1 MKIELK
7 TMTLQN
13 FKKERSKTITFAH
26 NTIISGGNE
35 TGKST
40 VYDAYL
46 WCLFGTT
53 SRPAATVQTLD
64 KHNNVIH
71 KLQTSVVVILNYND
85 ERDVKIERRLS
96 ERWKGKDTSEE
107 NFLGTTQARFVDDVP
122 CSVSAFKEKLNSL
135 CDFDDWFMLSNI
147 NLFWTYKVDVRRKI
161 LMSLAG
167 EIDEENLMA
176 QYPAVY
182 KGVKT
187 EKKNIAEMLTQ
198 QKATRKKAN
207 DELQTIPAKVQAQDM
222 LKSDEDFAQLEKEK
236 IEVDKQISSID
247 ASLQGVIVNVDEQ
260 KEYQNRLAEEEKKY
274 EKTRKE
280 WTDKHFACINDA
292 FKKVN
297 TAADEMH
304 EAIRIQKKNIDNNVE
319 NGCRLSLLTKEF
331 NELMQQWNNVNE
343 KEFNFAQTDVCP
355 VCGRP
360 YTEEMKSKEY
370 ENAVA
375 EFNAHKSG
383 ELARIQKAASEKN
396 SQIAII
402 KGNINTFGQITA
414 IKDNENVKTKTD
426 AHNVL
431 SAGLAKIK
439 AETWEQSEEKKKA
452 DASLQAIKSTE
463 PTTEVDA
470 SAKENKQK
478 KQELTVKRDDLIKRI
493 SGRDMNERIEKEKE
507 KLDARSR
514 ELAQI
519 VADCNEVIR
528 QIKEY
533 KKAKIAIVENNVNS
547 FFSLI
552 RWKFYEQ
559 NITNDDEKEVC
570 TAIDC
575 NGVDYNNTNDG
586 TVINMGIDIIN
597 GISKAKNVYVPLFVD
612 RKESVEKALTS
623 TQQSIYLQCK
633 YGEPFNVELL

>member
-40 VYDAYL
+40 IYDAYL
-46 WCLFGTT
+46 WCLFGIT
-53 SRPAATVQTLD
+53 SRPDTTVQTLD

-71 KLQTSVVVILNYND
+71 KLETSVVVILNYND

-96 ERWKGKDTSEE
+96 ERWKGKDTSDEK
-107 NFLGTTQARFVDDVP
+107 FLGTTQARLVDDVP
-122 CSVSAFKEKLNSL
+122 YSVSAFKEKLNSL

-167 EIDEENLMA
+167 EINEENLMT

-182 KGVKT
+182 KGVMT
-187 EKKNIAEMLTQ
+187 EKKDIAEMFTQ

-222 LKSDEDFAQLEKEK
+222 LKSDEDFAELEKEK

-260 KEYQNRLAEEEKKY
+260 KEYQNRLAEEEKIY

-280 WTDKHFACINDA
+280 WADKHFACVNYA
-292 FKKVN
+292 FEKVN
-297 TAADEMH
+297 TAAYEMH

-319 NGCRLSLLTKEF
+319 NRCKLAELTKEF
-331 NELMQQWNNVNE
+331 NELMQRWNNVNE

-360 YTEEMKSKEY
+360 YTEEMKNKEY

-375 EFNAHKSG
+375 EFNAHKSE
-383 ELARIQKAASEKN
+383 ELAKIQKSASEKN
-396 SQIAII
+396 RQIAII
-402 KGNINTFGQITA
+402 KGNINTFEQITA
-414 IKDNENVKTKTD
+414 AKDNEKVKVKTD
-426 AHNVL
+426 AHNIL
-431 SAGLAKIK
+431 NDELAKVK

-452 DASLQAIKSTE
+452 DASLQAIKNTE

-570 TAIDC
+570 TAIDS

>member
-7 TMTLQN
+7 TMTLHN

-53 SRPAATVQTLD
+53 SRPGATVQTLD

-71 KLQTSVVVILNYND
+71 KLETSVVVILNYND

-280 WTDKHFACINDA
+280 WADEHFACINDA

-402 KGNINTFGQITA
+402 KGNINTFKQITA

-470 SAKENKQK
+470 SAKENKRK

-570 TAIDC
+570 TAIDS

>member
-7 TMTLQN
+7 TMTLHN

-53 SRPAATVQTLD
+53 SRPGATVQTLD

-71 KLQTSVVVILNYND
+71 KLETSVVVILNYND

-260 KEYQNRLAEEEKKY
+260 KKYQNRLAEEEKKY

-304 EAIRIQKKNIDNNVE
+304 EAICIRKKNIDNNVE
-319 NGCRLSLLTKEF
+319 NGCRLSQLTKEF

-402 KGNINTFGQITA
+402 KGNIKTFEQITA
-414 IKDNENVKTKTD
+414 IKDNENVKTKTN

-470 SAKENKQK
+470 SAKENKRK

-493 SGRDMNERIEKEKE
+493 SGRDLNERIEKEKE

-570 TAIDC
+570 TAIDS

>member
-40 VYDAYL
+40 IYDAYL

-53 SRPAATVQTLD
+53 SRPDATVHTLD

-71 KLQTSVVVILNYND
+71 KLETSVVVILNYND

-96 ERWKGKDTSEE
+96 ERWKGKDTSDEK
-107 NFLGTTQARFVDDVP
+107 FLGTTQARLVDDVP
-122 CSVSAFKEKLNSL
+122 YSVSAFKEKLNSL

-167 EIDEENLMA
+167 EINEENLMT

-182 KGVKT
+182 KGVMT
-187 EKKNIAEMLTQ
+187 EKKDIAEMFTQ

-222 LKSDEDFAQLEKEK
+222 LKSNEDFAQLEKEK
-236 IEVDKQISSID
+236 NEVDKQISSID

-260 KEYQNRLAEEEKKY
+260 KEYQNRLAEEEKMY

-280 WTDKHFACINDA
+280 WADKHFACVNDA

-297 TAADEMH
+297 TAAYEMH

-319 NGCRLSLLTKEF
+319 NRCKLAELTKEF
-331 NELMQQWNNVNE
+331 NELMQRWNNVNE
-343 KEFNFAQTDVCP
+343 KEFNFAQRDVCP

-360 YTEEMKSKEY
+360 YTEEMKNKEY

-375 EFNAHKSG
+375 EFNAHKSE
-383 ELARIQKAASEKN
+383 ELAKIQKAASEKN

-402 KGNINTFGQITA
+402 KGNINTFEQITA
-414 IKDNENVKTKTD
+414 AKDNEKVKVKTD
-426 AHNVL
+426 AHNIL
-431 SAGLAKIK
+431 NNELAKVK
-439 AETWEQSEEKKKA
+439 AETWEQSEKKQKA
-452 DASLQAIKSTE
+452 DASLQAVKSTE
-463 PTTEVDA
+463 PATEVDA
-470 SAKENKQK
+470 SVEENKQK
-478 KQELTVKRDDLIKRI
+478 KQELTSKRDDLIKRI

-570 TAIDC
+570 TAIDS

>member
-7 TMTLQN
+7 TMTLHN

-53 SRPAATVQTLD
+53 SRPGATVQTLD

-71 KLQTSVVVILNYND
+71 KLETSVVVILNYND

-96 ERWKGKDTSEE
+96 EHWKGKDTSEE
-107 NFLGTTQARFVDDVP
+107 IFLGTTQARFVDDVP

-319 NGCRLSLLTKEF
+319 NRCKLAELTKEF
-331 NELMQQWNNVNE
+331 NELMQRWNNVNE

-383 ELARIQKAASEKN
+383 ELTRIQKAASEKN

-402 KGNINTFGQITA
+402 KGNISTFEQITA

-570 TAIDC
+570 TAIDS

>member
-71 KLQTSVVVILNYND
+71 KLETSVVVILNYND

-107 NFLGTTQARFVDDVP
+107 IFLGTTQARFVDDVP

-236 IEVDKQISSID
+236 NEIDKQISSID

-260 KEYQNRLAEEEKKY
+260 KEYQNRLAEEERKY

-280 WTDKHFACINDA
+280 WADKHFACINDA

-304 EAIRIQKKNIDNNVE
+304 EAIRIQKKDIDNNVE

-355 VCGRP
+355 VCNRP

-402 KGNINTFGQITA
+402 KGNINTFEQITA

-439 AETWEQSEEKKKA
+439 AETWERSEEKKKA

-470 SAKENKQK
+470 SAKENKRK

-570 TAIDC
+570 TAIDS

-612 RKESVEKALTS
+612 RKESVEKTLTS

>member
-1 MKIELK
+1 
-7 TMTLQN
+7 MTLQN

-53 SRPAATVQTLD
+53 SRPGATVQTLD

-71 KLQTSVVVILNYND
+71 KLETSVVVILNYND

-107 NFLGTTQARFVDDVP
+107 IFLGTTQARFVDDVP

-319 NGCRLSLLTKEF
+319 NRCKLAELTKEF
-331 NELMQQWNNVNE
+331 NELMQRWNNVNE

-383 ELARIQKAASEKN
+383 ELTRIQKAASEKN

-402 KGNINTFGQITA
+402 KGNISTFEQITA

-452 DASLQAIKSTE
+452 GASLQAIKSTE

-570 TAIDC
+570 TAIDS

>member
-7 TMTLQN
+7 TMTLHN

-53 SRPAATVQTLD
+53 SRPGATVQTLD

-71 KLQTSVVVILNYND
+71 KLETSVVVILNYND

-135 CDFDDWFMLSNI
+135 CDFEDWFMLSNI
-147 NLFWTYKVDVRRKI
+147 NLFFTYKVDVRRKI

-319 NGCRLSLLTKEF
+319 NGCRLSLLSKEF

-396 SQIAII
+396 SLIVII
-402 KGNINTFGQITA
+402 KGNINTFEQITA

-570 TAIDC
+570 TAIDS

>member
-7 TMTLQN
+7 TMTLHN

-53 SRPAATVQTLD
+53 SRPGATVQTLD

-71 KLQTSVVVILNYND
+71 KLETSVVVILNYND

-260 KEYQNRLAEEEKKY
+260 KKYQNRLAEEEKKY

-304 EAIRIQKKNIDNNVE
+304 EAICIRKKNIDNNVE
-319 NGCRLSLLTKEF
+319 NGCRLSQLTKEF

-402 KGNINTFGQITA
+402 KGNIKTFEQITA
-414 IKDNENVKTKTD
+414 IKDNENVKTKTN

-470 SAKENKQK
+470 SAKENKRK

-493 SGRDMNERIEKEKE
+493 SGRDLNERIEKEKE

-570 TAIDC
+570 TAIDS

-633 YGEPFNVELL
+633 YGEPFNVDLL

>member
-40 VYDAYL
+40 IYDAYL
-46 WCLFGTT
+46 WCLFGIT
-53 SRPAATVQTLD
+53 SRPDTTVQTLD

-71 KLQTSVVVILNYND
+71 KLETSVVVILNYND

-96 ERWKGKDTSEE
+96 ERWKGKDTSDEK
-107 NFLGTTQARFVDDVP
+107 FLGTTQARLVDDVP
-122 CSVSAFKEKLNSL
+122 YSVSAFKEKLNSL

-167 EIDEENLMA
+167 EINEENLMT

-182 KGVKT
+182 KGVMT
-187 EKKNIAEMLTQ
+187 EKKDIAEMFTQ

-222 LKSDEDFAQLEKEK
+222 LKSDEDFAELEKEK

-260 KEYQNRLAEEEKKY
+260 KEYQNRLAEEEKIY

-280 WTDKHFACINDA
+280 WADKHFACVNYA
-292 FKKVN
+292 FEKVN
-297 TAADEMH
+297 TAAYEMH

-319 NGCRLSLLTKEF
+319 NRCKLAELTKEF
-331 NELMQQWNNVNE
+331 NELMQRWNNVNE

-360 YTEEMKSKEY
+360 YTEEMKNKEY

-375 EFNAHKSG
+375 EFNAHKSE
-383 ELARIQKAASEKN
+383 ELAKIQKAASEKN

-402 KGNINTFGQITA
+402 KGNINTFEQITA
-414 IKDNENVKTKTD
+414 AKDNEKVKVKTD
-426 AHNVL
+426 AHNIL
-431 SAGLAKIK
+431 NDELAKVK

-452 DASLQAIKSTE
+452 DASLQAIKNTE

-570 TAIDC
+570 TAIDS

>member
-53 SRPAATVQTLD
+53 SRPNATVRTLD
-64 KHNNVIH
+64 KHNNVIR
-71 KLQTSVVVILNYND
+71 KLETSVAIILNYND
-85 ERDVKIERRLS
+85 ERDVKIERRLL
-96 ERWKGKDTSEE
+96 ERWKDKDTSEE
-107 NFLGTTQARFVDDVP
+107 KFLSTTQVCFVDDVP
-122 CSVSAFKEKLNSL
+122 YSVSAFKEKLNSL
-135 CDFDDWFMLSNI
+135 CDFEDWFMLSNI

-167 EIDEENLMA
+167 EINEEDLMV

-187 EKKNIAEMLTQ
+187 EKKDIAEMLTQ

-222 LKSDEDFAQLEKEK
+222 LKSNEDFAQLEKEK
-236 IEVDKQISSID
+236 NEVDKQISSID
-247 ASLQGVIVNVDEQ
+247 ASLQGVIVNADEQ
-260 KEYQNRLAEEEKKY
+260 AEYQKRLAEEERLY

-280 WTDKHFACINDA
+280 WTDKHFDCVNDA

-319 NGCRLSLLTKEF
+319 NGCQLAMLTKEF

-360 YTEEMKSKEY
+360 YTEEMKNKEY

-383 ELARIQKAASEKN
+383 ELAKIQKAASEKN

-402 KGNINTFGQITA
+402 KGNINTFEQITA
-414 IKDNENVKTKTD
+414 AKDSEKVRAKTD
-426 AHNVL
+426 THNALNVE
-431 SAGLAKIK
+431 LAKIK

-452 DASLQAIKSTE
+452 DASLQAVKSTD
-463 PTTEVDA
+463 PVTKVDA
-470 SAKENKQK
+470 STEENKQK
-478 KQELTVKRDDLIKRI
+478 KQKLTSKRDDLIKRI

-514 ELAQI
+514 KLAQI

-570 TAIDC
+570 TAIDS

>member
-53 SRPAATVQTLD
+53 SRPGATVQTLD

-71 KLQTSVVVILNYND
+71 KLETSVVVILNYND

-96 ERWKGKDTSEE
+96 ERWKGKDTPEE
-107 NFLGTTQARFVDDVP
+107 KFLGTTQAHFVDDVP

-147 NLFWTYKVDVRRKI
+147 DLFWTYKVDVRRKI

-167 EIDEENLMA
+167 EINEENLMA

-187 EKKNIAEMLTQ
+187 EKKDIAEMLTQ

-236 IEVDKQISSID
+236 NEIDKQISSID

-260 KEYQNRLAEEEKKY
+260 KEYQNRLAEEERKY

-280 WTDKHFACINDA
+280 WADKHFACINDA

-570 TAIDC
+570 TAIDS

>member
-40 VYDAYL
+40 IYDAYL
-46 WCLFGTT
+46 WCLFGIT
-53 SRPAATVQTLD
+53 SRPDTTVQTLD

-71 KLQTSVVVILNYND
+71 KLETSVVVILNYND

-96 ERWKGKDTSEE
+96 ERWKGKDTSDEK
-107 NFLGTTQARFVDDVP
+107 FLGTTQARLVDDVP
-122 CSVSAFKEKLNSL
+122 YSVSAFKEKLNSL

-167 EIDEENLMA
+167 EINEENLMT

-182 KGVKT
+182 KGVMT
-187 EKKNIAEMLTQ
+187 EKKDIAEMFTQ

-222 LKSDEDFAQLEKEK
+222 LKSDEDFAELEKEK

-260 KEYQNRLAEEEKKY
+260 KEYQNRLAEEEKIY

-280 WTDKHFACINDA
+280 WADKHFACVNYA
-292 FKKVN
+292 FEKVN
-297 TAADEMH
+297 TAAYEMH

-319 NGCRLSLLTKEF
+319 NRCKLAELTKEF
-331 NELMQQWNNVNE
+331 NELMQRWNNVNE

-360 YTEEMKSKEY
+360 YTEEMKNKEY

-375 EFNAHKSG
+375 EFNAHKSE
-383 ELARIQKAASEKN
+383 ELAKIQKAASEKN

-402 KGNINTFGQITA
+402 KGNINTFEQITA
-414 IKDNENVKTKTD
+414 AKDNEKVKVKTD
-426 AHNVL
+426 AHNIL
-431 SAGLAKIK
+431 NDELAKVK

-452 DASLQAIKSTE
+452 DASLQAIKNTE

-570 TAIDC
+570 TAIDS

-633 YGEPFNVELL
+633 YGELFNVELL

>member
-1 MKIELK
+1 
-7 TMTLQN
+7 MTLQN

-53 SRPAATVQTLD
+53 SRPGATVQTLD

-71 KLQTSVVVILNYND
+71 KLETSVVVILNYND

-96 ERWKGKDTSEE
+96 ERWKGKDTSEDF
-107 NFLGTTQARFVDDVP
+107 FLGTTQARFVDDVP

-236 IEVDKQISSID
+236 NEIDKQISSID

-260 KEYQNRLAEEEKKY
+260 KEYQNRLAEEERKY

-280 WTDKHFACINDA
+280 WADKHFACINDA

-304 EAIRIQKKNIDNNVE
+304 EAIRIQKKDIDNNVE

-355 VCGRP
+355 VCNRP

-402 KGNINTFGQITA
+402 KGNINTFEQITA

-439 AETWEQSEEKKKA
+439 AETWERSEEKKKA

-470 SAKENKQK
+470 SAKENKRK

-570 TAIDC
+570 TAIDS

-612 RKESVEKALTS
+612 RKESVEKTLTS

>member
-7 TMTLQN
+7 TMTLHN

-53 SRPAATVQTLD
+53 SRPGATVQTLD

-71 KLQTSVVVILNYND
+71 KLETSVVVILNYND

-260 KEYQNRLAEEEKKY
+260 KKYQNRLAEEEKKY

-304 EAIRIQKKNIDNNVE
+304 EAICIRKKNIDNNVE
-319 NGCRLSLLTKEF
+319 NGCRLSQLTKEF

-370 ENAVA
+370 EDAVA

-402 KGNINTFGQITA
+402 KGNIKTFEQITA
-414 IKDNENVKTKTD
+414 IKDNENVKTKTN

-470 SAKENKQK
+470 SAKENKRK

-493 SGRDMNERIEKEKE
+493 SGRDLNERIEKEKE

-570 TAIDC
+570 TAIDS

>member
-53 SRPAATVQTLD
+53 SRPGATVQTLD

-71 KLQTSVVVILNYND
+71 KLETSVVVILNYND

-96 ERWKGKDTSEE
+96 EHWKGKDTSEE
-107 NFLGTTQARFVDDVP
+107 IFLGTTQARFVDDVP

-222 LKSDEDFAQLEKEK
+222 LKSDEDFAQLKKEK

-319 NGCRLSLLTKEF
+319 NRCKLAELTKEF
-331 NELMQQWNNVNE
+331 NELMQRWNNVNE

-383 ELARIQKAASEKN
+383 ELTRIQKAASEKN

-402 KGNINTFGQITA
+402 KGNISTFEQITA

-533 KKAKIAIVENNVNS
+533 KKAKIAIVENNINS

-570 TAIDC
+570 TAIDS

>member
-53 SRPAATVQTLD
+53 SRPGATVQTLD

-71 KLQTSVVVILNYND
+71 KLETSVVVILNYND

-96 ERWKGKDTSEE
+96 ERWKGKDTPEE
-107 NFLGTTQARFVDDVP
+107 KFLGTTQAHFVDDVP

-167 EIDEENLMA
+167 EINEENLMA

-187 EKKNIAEMLTQ
+187 EKKDIAEMLTQ

-236 IEVDKQISSID
+236 NEIDKQISSID

-260 KEYQNRLAEEEKKY
+260 KEYQNRLAEEERKY

-280 WTDKHFACINDA
+280 WADEHFACINDA

-297 TAADEMH
+297 TAADEMR

-402 KGNINTFGQITA
+402 KGNIKTFEQITA

-470 SAKENKQK
+470 SAKENKRK

-493 SGRDMNERIEKEKE
+493 FGRDLNERIEKEKE

-570 TAIDC
+570 TAIDS

>member
-53 SRPAATVQTLD
+53 SRPGATVQTLD

-71 KLQTSVVVILNYND
+71 KLETSVVVILNYND

-96 ERWKGKDTSEE
+96 ERWKGKDTPEE
-107 NFLGTTQARFVDDVP
+107 KFLGTTQVHFVDDVP

-167 EIDEENLMA
+167 EINEENLMA

-187 EKKNIAEMLTQ
+187 EKKDIAEMLTQ

-236 IEVDKQISSID
+236 NEIDKQISSID

-260 KEYQNRLAEEEKKY
+260 KEYQNRLAEEERKY

-280 WTDKHFACINDA
+280 WADKHFVCINDA

-402 KGNINTFGQITA
+402 KGNIKTFEQITA

-439 AETWEQSEEKKKA
+439 AETWGQSEEKKKA

-470 SAKENKQK
+470 SAKENKRK
-478 KQELTVKRDDLIKRI
+478 KQELIVKRDDLIKRI
-493 SGRDMNERIEKEKE
+493 SGRNLNERIEKEKE

-570 TAIDC
+570 TAIDS

>member
-40 VYDAYL
+40 IYDAYL
-46 WCLFGTT
+46 WCLSGTT
-53 SRPAATVQTLD
+53 SRPDATVQTLD
-64 KHNNVIH
+64 KYNNVIH
-71 KLQTSVVVILNYND
+71 KLETSVVVILNYND

-96 ERWKGKDTSEE
+96 ERWKGKDTSDEK
-107 NFLGTTQARFVDDVP
+107 FLGTTQARLVDDVP
-122 CSVSAFKEKLNSL
+122 YSVSAFKEKLNSL

-167 EIDEENLMA
+167 EINEENLMT

-182 KGVKT
+182 KGVMT
-187 EKKNIAEMLTQ
+187 EKKDIAEMFTQ

-222 LKSDEDFAQLEKEK
+222 LKSNEDFAQLEKEK
-236 IEVDKQISSID
+236 NEVDKQISSID

-260 KEYQNRLAEEEKKY
+260 KEYQNRLAEEEKMY

-280 WTDKHFACINDA
+280 WADKHFACVNDA

-297 TAADEMH
+297 TAAYEMH

-319 NGCRLSLLTKEF
+319 NRCKLAELTKEF
-331 NELMQQWNNVNE
+331 NKLMQRWNNVNE

-360 YTEEMKSKEY
+360 YTEEMKNKEY

-375 EFNAHKSG
+375 EFNAHKSE
-383 ELARIQKAASEKN
+383 ELAKIQKAASEKN

-402 KGNINTFGQITA
+402 KGNINTFEQITA
-414 IKDNENVKTKTD
+414 TKDNEKVKVKTD
-426 AHNVL
+426 AHNIL
-431 SAGLAKIK
+431 NNELAKVK
-439 AETWEQSEEKKKA
+439 AETWEQSEKKQKA
-452 DASLQAIKSTE
+452 DASLQAVKSTE
-463 PTTEVDA
+463 PATEVDA
-470 SAKENKQK
+470 SVEENKQK
-478 KQELTVKRDDLIKRI
+478 KQELTSKRDDLIKRI

-570 TAIDC
+570 TAIDS

>member
-53 SRPAATVQTLD
+53 SRPGATVQTLD

-71 KLQTSVVVILNYND
+71 KLETSVVVILNYND

-107 NFLGTTQARFVDDVP
+107 IFLGTTQARFVDDVP

-147 NLFWTYKVDVRRKI
+147 DLFWTYKVDVRRKI

-176 QYPAVY
+176 QYPAVC

-236 IEVDKQISSID
+236 NEIDKQISSID

-260 KEYQNRLAEEEKKY
+260 KEYQNRLAEEERKY

-280 WTDKHFACINDA
+280 WADKHFACINDA

-304 EAIRIQKKNIDNNVE
+304 EAIRIQKKDIDNNVE

-355 VCGRP
+355 VCNRP

-402 KGNINTFGQITA
+402 KGNINTFEQITA

-463 PTTEVDA
+463 PTTEVNA

-533 KKAKIAIVENNVNS
+533 KKAKIAIVESNVNS

-559 NITNDDEKEVC
+559 NINNDDEKEVC
-570 TAIDC
+570 TAIDS

-597 GISKAKNVYVPLFVD
+597 GISKAKNAYVPLFVD

>member
-26 NTIISGGNE
+26 NTIISGGNK

-40 VYDAYL
+40 IYDAYL
-46 WCLFGTT
+46 WCLFGIT
-53 SRPAATVQTLD
+53 SRPDTTVQTLD

-71 KLQTSVVVILNYND
+71 KLETSVVVILNYND

-96 ERWKGKDTSEE
+96 ERWKGKDTSDEK
-107 NFLGTTQARFVDDVP
+107 FLGTTQARLVDDVP
-122 CSVSAFKEKLNSL
+122 YSVSAFKEKLNSL

-167 EIDEENLMA
+167 EINEENLMT

-182 KGVKT
+182 KGVMT
-187 EKKNIAEMLTQ
+187 EKKDIAEMFTQ

-222 LKSDEDFAQLEKEK
+222 LKSDEDFAELEKEK

-260 KEYQNRLAEEEKKY
+260 KEYQNRLAEEEKIY

-280 WTDKHFACINDA
+280 WADKHFACVNYA
-292 FKKVN
+292 FEKVN
-297 TAADEMH
+297 TAAYEMH

-319 NGCRLSLLTKEF
+319 NRCKLAELTKEF
-331 NELMQQWNNVNE
+331 NELMQRWNNVNE

-360 YTEEMKSKEY
+360 YTEEMKNKEY

-375 EFNAHKSG
+375 EFNAHKSE
-383 ELARIQKAASEKN
+383 ELAKIQKAASEKN

-402 KGNINTFGQITA
+402 KGNINTFEQITA
-414 IKDNENVKTKTD
+414 AKDNEKVKVKTD
-426 AHNVL
+426 AHNIL
-431 SAGLAKIK
+431 NDELAKVK

-452 DASLQAIKSTE
+452 DASLQAIKNTE

-570 TAIDC
+570 TAIDSD
-575 NGVDYNNTNDG
+575 GVDYNNTNDG

>member
-13 FKKERSKTITFAH
+13 FKKERSKTIDFSH
-26 NTIISGGNE
+26 NVIISGGNE

-53 SRPAATVQTLD
+53 SRPDATVQTLD

-71 KLQTSVVVILNYND
+71 KLETSVVVILNYND

-107 NFLGTTQARFVDDVP
+107 KFLGTTQARFVDDVP
-122 CSVSAFKEKLNSL
+122 CSVSAFREKLNSL

-167 EIDEENLMA
+167 EINEENLMA

-187 EKKNIAEMLTQ
+187 EKKDIAEMLTQ

-207 DELQTIPAKVQAQDM
+207 DELQTIPAKVQAQDL
-222 LKSDEDFAQLEKEK
+222 LKSDENFAQLEKEK
-236 IEVDKQISSID
+236 NEIDKQISSID

-260 KEYQNRLAEEEKKY
+260 KEYQNRLAEEERKY

-280 WTDKHFACINDA
+280 WADKHFACINDA
-292 FKKVN
+292 FKKVS

-319 NGCRLSLLTKEF
+319 NGCRLSMLTKEF

-402 KGNINTFGQITA
+402 KGNINTFEQITA
-414 IKDNENVKTKTD
+414 NKDNENVKTKTD
-426 AHNVL
+426 AYNVL
-431 SAGLAKIK
+431 SAELAKIK

-470 SAKENKQK
+470 SAKENQQK

-533 KKAKIAIVENNVNS
+533 KKAKITIVENNVNS

-570 TAIDC
+570 TAIDS

-612 RKESVEKALTS
+612 RKESVEKALAS

>member
-1 MKIELK
+1 M
-7 TMTLQN
+7 
-13 FKKERSKTITFAH
+13 
-26 NTIISGGNE
+26 
-35 TGKST
+35 
-40 VYDAYL
+40 
-46 WCLFGTT
+46 
-53 SRPAATVQTLD
+53 
-64 KHNNVIH
+64 
-71 KLQTSVVVILNYND
+71 
-85 ERDVKIERRLS
+85 KIERRLS

-107 NFLGTTQARFVDDVP
+107 KFLGTTQARFVDDVP
-122 CSVSAFKEKLNSL
+122 YSVSAFKEKLNSL

-167 EIDEENLMA
+167 EINEEDLMV

-187 EKKNIAEMLTQ
+187 EKKDIAEMLTQ

-207 DELQTIPAKVQAQDM
+207 DELQAIPAKVQAQDM

-236 IEVDKQISSID
+236 SEIDKQISSID
-247 ASLQGVIVNVDEQ
+247 ASLQGVIVNADEQ
-260 KEYQNRLAEEEKKY
+260 AEYQKRLAEEERLY

-280 WTDKHFACINDA
+280 WADKHFDCVNDA

-304 EAIRIQKKNIDNNVE
+304 EAIRIQKMNIGNNVRNRCKLAE
-319 NGCRLSLLTKEF
+319 LTKEF
-331 NELMQQWNNVNE
+331 NELMQRWNNVNE

-360 YTEEMKSKEY
+360 YTEEMKNKEY

-375 EFNAHKSG
+375 EFNAHKSE
-383 ELARIQKAASEKN
+383 ELAKIQKAASEKN

-402 KGNINTFGQITA
+402 KGNINTFEQITA
-414 IKDNENVKTKTD
+414 AKDSENVRVKTD
-426 AHNVL
+426 THNVL
-431 SAGLAKIK
+431 NVELAKVK
-439 AETWEQSEEKKKA
+439 AETWKQSEEKQKA
-452 DASLQAIKSTE
+452 DASLQAVKSTE
-463 PTTEVDA
+463 PATEVDA
-470 SAKENKQK
+470 SVKKNKQK
-478 KQELTVKRDDLIKRI
+478 KQELTSKRDNLIKRI
-493 SGRDMNERIEKEKE
+493 SGRDMNERIEQEKE

-570 TAIDC
+570 TAIDS

>member
-53 SRPAATVQTLD
+53 SRPGATVQTLD

-71 KLQTSVVVILNYND
+71 KLETSVVVILNYND

-107 NFLGTTQARFVDDVP
+107 IFLGTTQARFVDDVP

-147 NLFWTYKVDVRRKI
+147 NLFWTYEVDVRRKI

-297 TAADEMH
+297 TAANEMH

-533 KKAKIAIVENNVNS
+533 KKAKIAIVENYVNS

-570 TAIDC
+570 TAIDS

>member
-53 SRPAATVQTLD
+53 SRPGATVQTLD

-71 KLQTSVVVILNYND
+71 KLETSVVVILNYND

-107 NFLGTTQARFVDDVP
+107 IFLGTTQARFVDDVP

-147 NLFWTYKVDVRRKI
+147 DLFWTYKVDVRRKI

-236 IEVDKQISSID
+236 NEIDKQISSID

-260 KEYQNRLAEEEKKY
+260 KEYQNRLAEEERKY

-280 WTDKHFACINDA
+280 WADKHFACINDA

-304 EAIRIQKKNIDNNVE
+304 EAIRIQKKDIDNNVE

-355 VCGRP
+355 VCNRP

-402 KGNINTFGQITA
+402 KGNINTFEQITA

-463 PTTEVDA
+463 PTTEVNA

-533 KKAKIAIVENNVNS
+533 KKAKIAIVESNVNS

-559 NITNDDEKEVC
+559 NINNDDEKEVC
-570 TAIDC
+570 TAIDS

>member
-53 SRPAATVQTLD
+53 SRPGATVQTLD

-71 KLQTSVVVILNYND
+71 KLETSVVVILNYND

-107 NFLGTTQARFVDDVP
+107 FFLGTTQARFVDDVP

-236 IEVDKQISSID
+236 NEIDKQISSID

-260 KEYQNRLAEEEKKY
+260 KEYQNRLAEEERKY

-280 WTDKHFACINDA
+280 WADKHFACINDA

-304 EAIRIQKKNIDNNVE
+304 EAIRIQKKDIDNNVE

-355 VCGRP
+355 VCNRP

-402 KGNINTFGQITA
+402 KGNINTFEQITA

-439 AETWEQSEEKKKA
+439 AETWERSEEKKKA

-470 SAKENKQK
+470 SAKENKRK

-570 TAIDC
+570 TAIDS

-612 RKESVEKALTS
+612 RKESVEKTLTS

>member
-1 MKIELK
+1 MLTSKRSIKTDSPKKKGSMKK
-7 TMTLQN
+7 HA
-13 FKKERSKTITFAH
+13 K
-26 NTIISGGNE
+26 SG
-35 TGKST
+35 
-40 VYDAYL
+40 
-46 WCLFGTT
+46 
-53 SRPAATVQTLD
+53 
-64 KHNNVIH
+64 
-71 KLQTSVVVILNYND
+71 QTSTLLASTTLLK
-85 ERDVKIERRLS
+85 RSTRL
-96 ERWKGKDTSEE
+96 
-107 NFLGTTQARFVDDVP
+107 
-122 CSVSAFKEKLNSL
+122 
-135 CDFDDWFMLSNI
+135 
-147 NLFWTYKVDVRRKI
+147 
-161 LMSLAG
+161 
-167 EIDEENLMA
+167 
-176 QYPAVY
+176 
-182 KGVKT
+182 
-187 EKKNIAEMLTQ
+187 LTRCT
-198 QKATRKKAN
+198 KRYA
-207 DELQTIPAKVQAQDM
+207 L
-222 LKSDEDFAQLEKEK
+222 
-236 IEVDKQISSID
+236 
-247 ASLQGVIVNVDEQ
+247 
-260 KEYQNRLAEEEKKY
+260 
-274 EKTRKE
+274 
-280 WTDKHFACINDA
+280 
-292 FKKVN
+292 
-297 TAADEMH
+297 
-304 EAIRIQKKNIDNNVE
+304 QKKNIDNNVE

-396 SQIAII
+396 SQIVII
-402 KGNINTFGQITA
+402 KGNINTFEQITA

-470 SAKENKQK
+470 SAKENKRK

-570 TAIDC
+570 TAIDS

-612 RKESVEKALTS
+612 RKESVEKTLTS

>member
-40 VYDAYL
+40 IYDAYL

-53 SRPAATVQTLD
+53 SRPDAIVQTLD

-71 KLQTSVVVILNYND
+71 KLETSVVVILNYND

-107 NFLGTTQARFVDDVP
+107 KFLGTTQARFVDDVP
-122 CSVSAFKEKLNSL
+122 YSVSAFKEKLNSL

-167 EIDEENLMA
+167 EINEENLMA

-187 EKKNIAEMLTQ
+187 EKKDIAEMLTQ

-236 IEVDKQISSID
+236 NEIDKQISSID

-260 KEYQNRLAEEEKKY
+260 KEYQNRLAEEERKY

-280 WTDKHFACINDA
+280 WADKHFACINEA

-297 TAADEMH
+297 MAADEMH

-402 KGNINTFGQITA
+402 KGNINTFEQITA

-431 SAGLAKIK
+431 RAELAKIK

-463 PTTEVDA
+463 PTTEVDT
-470 SAKENKQK
+470 SAEENKRK
-478 KQELTVKRDDLIKRI
+478 KQELTVKRDDLIKRL

-533 KKAKIAIVENNVNS
+533 KKAKIAIVESNVNS

-570 TAIDC
+570 TAIDS

>member
-1 MKIELK
+1 
-7 TMTLQN
+7 MTLQN

-46 WCLFGTT
+46 WCLFGKT
-53 SRPAATVQTLD
+53 SRPDATVQTLD

-71 KLQTSVVVILNYND
+71 KLETSVVVILNYND

-96 ERWKGKDTSEE
+96 ERWNGKDTSEE
-107 NFLGTTQARFVDDVP
+107 KFLGTTQARFVDDVP

-280 WTDKHFACINDA
+280 WADKHFACINDA

-297 TAADEMH
+297 TAADEMR

-402 KGNINTFGQITA
+402 KGNIKTFEQITA
-414 IKDNENVKTKTD
+414 IKDNENVKTKTN

-470 SAKENKQK
+470 SAKENKRK

-493 SGRDMNERIEKEKE
+493 SGRDLNERIEKEKE

-570 TAIDC
+570 TAIDS

>member
-53 SRPAATVQTLD
+53 SRSDATVQTLD

-71 KLQTSVVVILNYND
+71 KLETSVVVILNYND

-107 NFLGTTQARFVDDVP
+107 KFLGTTQARFVDDVP

-167 EIDEENLMA
+167 EINEENLMA

-187 EKKNIAEMLTQ
+187 EKKDIAEMLTQ

-236 IEVDKQISSID
+236 NEIDKQISSID

-260 KEYQNRLAEEEKKY
+260 KEYQNRLAEEERKY

-280 WTDKHFACINDA
+280 WADKHFACINDA

-396 SQIAII
+396 SQIVII
-402 KGNINTFGQITA
+402 KGNINTFEQITA

-470 SAKENKQK
+470 SAKENKRK

-570 TAIDC
+570 TAIDS

>member
-40 VYDAYL
+40 IYDAYL
-46 WCLFGTT
+46 WCLFGIT
-53 SRPAATVQTLD
+53 SRPDTTVQTLD

-71 KLQTSVVVILNYND
+71 KLETSVVVILNYND

-96 ERWKGKDTSEE
+96 ERWKGKDTSDEK
-107 NFLGTTQARFVDDVP
+107 FLGTTQARLVDDVP
-122 CSVSAFKEKLNSL
+122 YSVSAFKEKLNSL

-167 EIDEENLMA
+167 EINEENLMT

-182 KGVKT
+182 KGVMT
-187 EKKNIAEMLTQ
+187 EKKDIAEMFTQ

-222 LKSDEDFAQLEKEK
+222 LKSDEDFAELEKEK

-260 KEYQNRLAEEEKKY
+260 KEYQNRLAEEEKIY

-280 WTDKHFACINDA
+280 WADKHFACVNYA
-292 FKKVN
+292 FEKVN
-297 TAADEMH
+297 TAAYEMH

-319 NGCRLSLLTKEF
+319 NRCKLAELTKEF
-331 NELMQQWNNVNE
+331 NELMQRWNNVNE

-360 YTEEMKSKEY
+360 YTEEMKNKEY

-375 EFNAHKSG
+375 EFNAHKSE
-383 ELARIQKAASEKN
+383 ELAKIQKAASEKN

-402 KGNINTFGQITA
+402 KGNINTFEQITA
-414 IKDNENVKTKTD
+414 AKDNEKVKVKTD
-426 AHNVL
+426 AHNIL
-431 SAGLAKIK
+431 NDELAKVK

-452 DASLQAIKSTE
+452 DASLQAIKNTE

-493 SGRDMNERIEKEKE
+493 SGRDINERIEKEKE

-570 TAIDC
+570 TAIDS

>member
-53 SRPAATVQTLD
+53 SRPGATVQTLD

-71 KLQTSVVVILNYND
+71 KLETSVVVILNYND

-107 NFLGTTQARFVDDVP
+107 IFLGTTQARFVDDVP

-147 NLFWTYKVDVRRKI
+147 DLFWTYKVDVRRKI

-236 IEVDKQISSID
+236 NEIDKQISSID

-260 KEYQNRLAEEEKKY
+260 KEYQNRLAEEERKY

-280 WTDKHFACINDA
+280 WADKHFACINDA

-304 EAIRIQKKNIDNNVE
+304 EAIRIQKKDIDNNVE

-355 VCGRP
+355 VCNRP

-402 KGNINTFGQITA
+402 KGNINTFEQITA

-463 PTTEVDA
+463 PTTEVNA

-533 KKAKIAIVENNVNS
+533 KKAKIAIVESNVNS

-570 TAIDC
+570 TAIDS